1 MNTTVNCTESGA
13 DSLAYGRLCLNA
25 TADEVEYKS
34 EYAVLFPFFVMS
46 VGVFVFYCLQ
56 RFRVPFPYPACMFVL
71 GVAMGAAVMLIKTWD
86 DQLALSIL
94 MWSKIDPNLLLMVFL
109 PGLLFREAIE
119 FNMNRFYL
127 SLWQILTLA
136 YPMVLLGTVLNSLV
150 AKYVFPDSYGF
161 TWYPALALGAVL
173 SSTDPA
179 AVAGILKELGAPP
192 RLGILLGGESLLND
206 GSSVR

>member
-1 MNTTVNCTESGA
+1 MDIHEDEQHGNCTSSDDSLTLERLCESG
-13 DSLAYGRLCLNA
+13 RP
-25 TADEVEYKS
+25 

-161 TWYPALALGAVL
+161 TWYPALALGAVITA
-173 SSTDPA
+173 TDQTA
-179 AVAGILKELGAPP
+179 ILNLLGAPP